1 MGVSGRLRCEEEG
14 LVINRKATP
23 VSSWG
28 KGRNQNPQMNVQD
41 ASSHVFLLV
50 T

>member
-1 MGVSGRLRCEEEG
+1 MGVSGRLRCEEVG

-28 KGRNQNPQMNVQD
+28 KGRSQNPQMNVRD